1 MKFLVLPT
9 VAYLLLVAETAFCQ
23 CVPMRG
29 LTAAFVWLLIPW
41 LAVTLPGS
49 TGVVAAAIYGLLA
62 DGLASGTP
70 GVFAGVCVSGTF
82 ALQRILNDKS
92 LRTSWRVGA
101 ISFACS
107 LLLSMLLT
115 TVRLLLS
122 PQEID
127 PKRLGIQLASTALG
141 GAIIAGVAST
151 ALRPICGMRKPKTV

>member
-41 LAVTLPGS
+41 LAVTLPG
-49 TGVVAAAIYGLLA
+49 TPGVVAAAIYGLLA
-62 DGLASGTP
+62 DCLASGTP
-70 GVFAGVCVSGTF
+70 GVFAGVCVAGTY

-92 LRTSWRVGA
+92 LRTSWRVVA
-101 ISFACS
+101 ISFTCS

-127 PKRLGIQLASTALG
+127 PKRLGIQLAATALG
-141 GAIIAGVAST
+141 GAIIAGAAST
-151 ALRPICGMRKPKTV
+151 ALRPLCGMKEPKPA